1 MQHNEDSFSGA
12 DGATVYFQ
20 YWQPDAD
27 ARALILIA
35 HGAAE
40 HGGRYQA
47 FAEHFTGLGYAVA
60 ALDHF
65 GHGRSDGGRCCM
77 RSLDDQVHN
86 VAQFRQ
92 CMTERLPGL
101 PLVLLGHSMGGLI
114 ACLLLLQ
121 EQHEYAACVLSGAA
135 IKTPMEPP
143 VWQLVLLK
151 LLSRLAPNLGV
162 MQLDASGVSRDEAVV
177 EHYINDPLNHGGKMT
192 ARMVVELFRGMQVVQ
207 QRAPEIQIPLLILHG
222 GADSM
227 TSAEGSQFLHNH
239 AGSKDKTLS
248 IYPGLYH
255 EIFNEPERLQV
266 YADVES
272 WLAERLAG
280 PSA

>member
-1 MQHNEDSFSGA
+1 MQYSEDRFNGA
-12 DGATVYFQ
+12 GGATIHFQ
-20 YWQPDAD
+20 YWLPDAD
-27 ARALILIA
+27 ARAVILIA

-40 HGGRYQA
+40 HGGRYQP
-47 FAEHFTGLGYAVA
+47 FAEHFTERGYAVA
-60 ALDHF
+60 ALDQF

-77 RSLDDQVHN
+77 RSMDDHLYN
-86 VAQFRQ
+86 FAQFRQ
-92 CMTERLPGL
+92 RMTERLPGL

-121 EQHEYAACVLSGAA
+121 EQDKYVACVLSGAA
-135 IKTPMEPP
+135 IKTPMQPP
-143 VWQLVLLK
+143 AWQLVLLK

-162 MQLDASGVSRDEAVV
+162 MQLDASGVSRDQAVV
-177 EHYINDPLNHGGKMT
+177 EDYIRDPLNHRGKMT

-207 QRAPEIQIPLLILHG
+207 QRAAEIHLPLLILHG
-222 GADSM
+222 GADAM
-227 TSAEGSQFLHNH
+227 TSAEGSEFLHNH
-239 AGSKDKTLS
+239 AGSKDRALS

-266 YADVES
+266 YSDVES
-272 WLAERLAG
+272 WLSQRLGG